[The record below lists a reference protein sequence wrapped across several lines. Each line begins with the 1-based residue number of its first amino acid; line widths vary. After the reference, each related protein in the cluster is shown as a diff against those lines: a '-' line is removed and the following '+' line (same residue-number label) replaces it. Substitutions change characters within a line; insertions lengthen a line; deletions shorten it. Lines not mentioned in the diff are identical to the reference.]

1 MNIECRIF
9 WNFQIEFGVD
19 FDSSRFPVEVF
30 RKIRCKHCFCYS
42 SNLVCLPS
50 LTPVS
55 GWQAEWLYS
64 QSKGRQFSVGEQSKL
79 VEFLMATCP
88 LDPDQ
93 ETDQDRKL
101 NLILSKVQVSNDL
114 LLQNYLSYLF

>member
-1 MNIECRIF
+1 MF
-9 WNFQIEFGVD
+9 A
-19 FDSSRFPVEVF
+19 
-30 RKIRCKHCFCYS
+30 
-42 SNLVCLPS
+42 S

-101 NLILSKVQVSNDL
+101 NLILSKVQVSNDFFKNISSKWAL
-114 LLQNYLSYLF
+114 VHVFIVSDCGQ

>member
-1 MNIECRIF
+1 MQTLLLLLLE
-9 WNFQIEFGVD
+9 
-19 FDSSRFPVEVF
+19 P
-30 RKIRCKHCFCYS
+30 
-42 SNLVCLPS
+42 CLPRS
-50 LTPVS
+50 PLCLDGRPS
-55 GWQAEWLYS
+55 GCTVLCCTVMYCTILCWQAEWLYS

-114 LLQNYLSYLF
+114 KYLKLSLLNGHW

>member
-1 MNIECRIF
+1 MF
-9 WNFQIEFGVD
+9 A
-19 FDSSRFPVEVF
+19 
-30 RKIRCKHCFCYS
+30 
-42 SNLVCLPS
+42 S

-55 GWQAEWLYS
+55 GWQAEWLYCTVLYCTILCWQAEWLYS

-101 NLILSKVQVSNDL
+101 NLILSKVQVSNDFK
-114 LLQNYLSYLF
+114 NI

>member
-1 MNIECRIF
+1 MIAPGSRLKYLGKYDANIA
-9 WNFQIEFGVD
+9 
-19 FDSSRFPVEVF
+19 
-30 RKIRCKHCFCYS
+30 CFAS
-42 SNLVCLPS
+42 I
-50 LTPVS
+50 TPVS

-79 VEFLMATCP
+79 VDFLMATCP

-101 NLILSKVQVSNDL
+101 NLILSKVQVSNDFK
-114 LLQNYLSYLF
+114 NI